1 MHIDMKFQSVISGI
15 MHGKARAASAV
26 LAMAAT
32 SGCVSLI
39 ADKHTYDASSPPV
52 RVNGADI
59 RMQVRPEGTDGA
71 SYAVSAM
78 VVSAAVATMDGPFRW
93 RLEATGRQGEHCSL
107 VIHRIHT
114 RTTKTRRSEWF
125 PASRLGK
132 RADFRPVKGEDGVTR
147 ARYPIPGRLVIKPRE
162 DGAIEVTVDLSV
174 LTGQGAVRK
183 SVRFRMDPS
192 HKRQDEFVF
201 LPAEIVSSLGKPMSD
216 WEESGWD

>member
-1 MHIDMKFQSVISGI
+1 

-26 LAMAAT
+26 LLLSMAT

-59 RMQVRPEGTDGA
+59 RMQVRPEGTDGG

-93 RLEATGRQGEHCSL
+93 RLEATGRKGEHRSL

-114 RTTKTRRSEWF
+114 RTTKTKRSEWF
-125 PASRLGK
+125 PSSQLGK
-132 RADFRPVKGEDGVTR
+132 RADFLPVKGENELTR
-147 ARYPIPGRLVIKPRE
+147 ARYPIPGRLVVRPRD

-201 LPAEIVSSLGKPMSD
+201 LPAEIVSSIGKPMSE